1 MVASAIANSEADD
14 RDVHLSLIQRVIVGA
29 LLLAGVSLA
38 LRRVYPVGGA
48 AWQVYAVLALAAV
61 VWGTALPGGWLT
73 RLCRWCYG
81 HAVARA
87 VVSISL
93 IGAYIVAA
101 YGPGLDHAFLNPDEI
116 PILAQVY
123 RGGAWVGFLEP
134 LPRFPALY
142 RPLFAVNA
150 WTLHSLFGVNYAAY
164 YWVHLVVL
172 IATCGVVAALCRSM
186 SPGTGVALL
195 AALLFATHSFTS
207 DFISGWVI
215 DTLPYTGLLAAA
227 VAALLW
233 RWPGGWRWGAVL
245 VGLLVLAGLSREN
258 GLAIVCA
265 TGLYAIVGGRSGSL
279 DRRQVMALCAFCV
292 LSLVIYLAIRS
303 IGSPGLRLDLG
314 TVEEESA
321 IFGRLYEEPE
331 VRDMLPGQRIQLY
344 GYTVLANLIGN
355 FAMLFSGFGVLRL
368 GRPEAWIMVAA
379 LSMFTTVAMRMCGG
393 GLSPGP
399 RVGARIARC
408 ATLAVGW
415 LMACLATG
423 ALLYATAP
431 QLPRWTADLLLLQAA
446 CHTVLSVGV
455 VVAMSEYRRWPPALR
470 AQAAFALGLIL
481 ASSLLAFPYYRY
493 RSHYVSY
500 VGWVLLFVIALTRLN
515 EGQWRRAL
523 RSSMAIVAALLI
535 LINGARVHAS
545 LPNSDFLPEHYS
557 YRGYLC
563 DPGTPGPLVEA
574 IAVRFRL
581 DMGRLDACRTSAR

>member
-1 MVASAIANSEADD
+1 MAGVCGVGIGSGG
-14 RDVHLSLIQRVIVGA
+14 VGA
-29 LLLAGVSLA
+29 
-38 LRRVYPVGGA
+38 
-48 AWQVYAVLALAAV
+48 
-61 VWGTALPGGWLT
+61 GTARRLGESGMPLVSKPRRRPGW
-73 RLCRWCYG
+73 
-81 HAVARA
+81 
-87 VVSISL
+87 VSISL
-93 IGAYIVAA
+93 IGAYIVAV
-101 YGPGLDHAFLNPDEI
+101 YGPGLGHAFLNPDEI

-172 IATCGVVAALCRSM
+172 IATCGLVAALCRSM
-186 SPGTGVALL
+186 SPGTVVALL

-207 DFISGWVI
+207 DFISNWVI
-215 DTLPYTGLLAAA
+215 DTLPYTGLLAVA

-233 RWPGGWRWGAVL
+233 RWHGGWRWGAAL

-258 GLAIVCA
+258 GLAIVGA

-279 DRRQVMALCAFCV
+279 DRQQVLALCVFCV
-292 LSLVIYLAIRS
+292 LSLGIYLAIRS
-303 IGSPGLRLDLG
+303 IGSPGLTLDLG

-321 IFGRLYEEPE
+321 IFGRLYDEPE
-331 VRDMLPGQRIQLY
+331 VRDMLPAQRIRTVWVHRPGQSHRQLRHAVQRRWRTAPRSA
-344 GYTVLANLIGN
+344 GSVDIGGRALDVHDGRHADVRRRPLSKSTGQVGSHRTLCDVGCWLAD
-355 FAMLFSGFGVLRL
+355 GVPRD
-368 GRPEAWIMVAA
+368 R
-379 LSMFTTVAMRMCGG
+379 
-393 GLSPGP
+393 SP
-399 RVGARIARC
+399 
-408 ATLAVGW
+408 
-415 LMACLATG
+415 
-423 ALLYATAP
+423 LYAAAP
-431 QLPRWTADLLLLQAA
+431 QVPPWTADLLLLQAA
-446 CHTVLSVGV
+446 CHTALSVGV

-470 AQAAFALGLIL
+470 ARAAFALGLIL

-500 VGWVLLFVIALTRLN
+500 LGWVLLFVMALTCLD

-523 RSSMAIVAALLI
+523 RSSMAVGAALLI

-563 DPGTPGPLVEA
+563 DPGTPDTLVEA

-581 DMGRLDACRTSAR
+581 DMGRLDACRASAR